1 MDLPAIVAAAAETPL
16 DGTVLRLVQ
25 QQGIDSLGPLVDDL
39 DQLARLETL
48 VEASK
53 PPAPVSQQPNTPR
66 HLLLVTPFRYPPL
79 RHGSRFGSRQ
89 ERGIFYGSRCRQGAL
104 VEGAYYGLLFWEG
117 MAERPPEPIRRRQTL
132 FSVLIGSERSLRHQN
147 LNDLAVQAAL
157 RHPSYYGPTQRLGS
171 WMRAGGVEAFEY
183 LSARSQAPLVQVS
196 VFSPSALRSTP
207 FDQLDI
213 TAEIRSDQASFLSHD
228 DGQVH
233 KFPRQQFLVDGV
245 LPQAAV

>member
-1 MDLPAIVAAAAETPL
+1 MDLQAIAAATAETPL

-25 QQGIDSLGPLVDDL
+25 QQGIDSLAPLVDDL

-53 PPAPVSQQPNTPR
+53 PPAPLSQQPNTPR
-66 HLLLVTPFRYPPL
+66 HRLLVTPFRYPPL

-117 MAERPPEPIRRRQTL
+117 MAEKPAEPIRRRQTL
-132 FSVLIGSERSLRHQN
+132 FSVLIGSERGRRLQELSEA
-147 LNDLAVQAAL
+147 AVQAAL
-157 RHPSYYGPTQRLGS
+157 RHPSHYGPTQRLGS
-171 WMRAGGVEAFEY
+171 WMREGGVEAFEY
-183 LSARSQAPLVQVS
+183 FSARSRQHLVQVGL
-196 VFSPSALRSTP
+196 FRPSALRSTP
-207 FDQLDI
+207 FDQLDLN
-213 TAEIRSDQASFLSHD
+213 AEIRSDQATFLSHD
-228 DGQVH
+228 DGLVH
-233 KFPRQQFLVDGV
+233 AFPRQEFLVDGV

>member
-1 MDLPAIVAAAAETPL
+1 MDLSAIVAATAETPL

-25 QQGIDSLGPLVDDL
+25 QQGIDSLAPLVDDL
-39 DQLARLETL
+39 DQLACLETL

-53 PPAPVSQQPNTPR
+53 PPAPESQQPHTPR

-117 MAERPPEPIRRRQTL
+117 MAEKPAEPIRRRQTL
-132 FSVLIGSERSLRHQN
+132 FSVLIGSERGRGLQE
-147 LNDLAVQAAL
+147 LTDPAVQECL
-157 RHPSYYGPTQRLGS
+157 RHPSHYGPTQHLGR
-171 WMRAGGVEAFEY
+171 WMREGGVEAFEY
-183 LSARSQAPLVQVS
+183 LSARSRQALVQVGL
-196 VFSPSALRSTP
+196 FNPSALCSTP
-207 FDQLDI
+207 FDQVEL
-213 TAEIRSDQASFLSHD
+213 TTEIRGDQATFLSHD
-228 DGQVH
+228 DGLVH
-233 KFPRQQFLVDGV
+233 TFPRKQFLVDGV

>member
-1 MDLPAIVAAAAETPL
+1 MDLSAIARTMAETAL
-16 DGTVLRLVQ
+16 AGTVLRLVQ
-25 QQGIDSLGPLVDDL
+25 QQGFDSMGPLVDDL
-39 DQLARLETL
+39 DQLARLEML

-53 PPAPVSQQPNTPR
+53 PRGPAAEHANTPR
-66 HLLLVTPFRYPPL
+66 HLLLITPFRYPPL
-79 RHGSRFGSRQ
+79 RHGSRFSSRQ

-117 MAERPPEPIRRRQTL
+117 MAERPPERIRRRQTL
-132 FSVLIGSERSLRHQN
+132 FSVLIGSERGRRLQN
-147 LNDLAVQAAL
+147 LNDHAVQAAL
-157 RHPSYYGPTQRLGS
+157 RHPSHYGHTQRLGS

-183 LSARSQAPLVQVS
+183 VSARSPAPLVQVS

-207 FDQLDI
+207 FDQLNI

-233 KFPRQQFLVDGV
+233 GFPRQQFLVDGV

>member
-1 MDLPAIVAAAAETPL
+1 MDLPAIVAAAAETRL

-25 QQGIDSLGPLVDDL
+25 QQGIDSLAPLVDNL

-53 PPAPVSQQPNTPR
+53 PPAPEEQRQDTPR
-66 HLLLVTPFRYPPL
+66 HLLLVSPFRYPPL

-89 ERGIFYGSRCRQGAL
+89 ERGLFYGSRCRQGAL

-117 MAERPPEPIRRRQTL
+117 MVKPPPGPIRRRQTL
-132 FSVLIGSERSLRHQN
+132 FSVLIGSKRGRMLQELY
-147 LNDLAVQAAL
+147 DPAVQAAL
-157 RHPSYYGPTQRLGS
+157 GHPSHYGPTQRLGS
-171 WMRAGGVEAFEY
+171 WMREGGVEAFEY
-183 LSARSQAPLVQVS
+183 LSARSRQPLVQVG

-207 FDQLDI
+207 FDQLDL
-213 TAEIRSDQASFLSHD
+213 TAEIRSDQATFLSHD
-228 DGQVH
+228 DGLVH
-233 KFPRQQFLVDGV
+233 AFPRQEFLVDGM

>member
-1 MDLPAIVAAAAETPL
+1 MDLIAIVEATAETLL

-25 QQGIDSLGPLVDDL
+25 QQGINSLAPLVDDL

-53 PPAPVSQQPNTPR
+53 PPAPKAQQPNIPR

-132 FSVLIGSERSLRHQN
+132 FSVLIGSERGRRLQN
-147 LNDLAVQAAL
+147 LSDHAVQAAL
-157 RHPSYYGPTQRLGS
+157 RHPSHYGPTQRLGS
-171 WMRAGGVEAFEY
+171 WMRAGGVEACEY
-183 LSARSQAPLVQVS
+183 VSARSPAPLVQVS

-207 FDQLDI
+207 FDQLNI

-233 KFPRQQFLVDGV
+233 GFPRQQFLVDGV